1 MIRLPY
7 MGNIFM
13 STLFKNGQFTIPV
26 QIRKKWG
33 LKPGDKV
40 NFIIKNN
47 AVVMQPA
54 HPIKP

>member
-1 MIRLPY
+1 